1 MSFESLNLHAQVLR
15 AITDA
20 GYDNATE
27 VQSRAIPLAL
37 EGADLRVCS
46 STGSGKTAAFMIPA
60 LQLVLRKREEARL
73 ARVAADTAKGIA
85 PDANAIVV
93 PAAGHDAGGPDMRQ
107 ARRNQRRNTRF
118 DAPRTPAVGPHVLV
132 LAPTR
137 ELAQQVAKAAETYGR
152 HVPGLR
158 VGLVV
163 GGMPYPAQL
172 HMLRASLDILIAT
185 PGRLI
190 DHLESGAVRFGEVEM
205 FVLDEADRMLDMGF
219 IEPIEHIAKAL
230 PQPLQ
235 TLMFS
240 ATFAGPVGRLAAQ
253 LMKPD
258 AQRIEVSSHTERH
271 DNIAQELIWA
281 DDWQH
286 KNALLDHIL
295 ADTELQQA
303 LVFTSTQRDADELA
317 ARLAD
322 SGHAVAPLHGGMP
335 QGMRNRTLMALR
347 RGDLR
352 VLVATDV
359 AARGIDVPTIS
370 HVINYGLPMK
380 AEDYVHRIGRT
391 GRAGRNGIAITLC
404 ERRDSSMI
412 RRIQHFT
419 TQVIAVATREGL
431 ESRRP
436 VPRLDT
442 PHVSP
447 RPGARNDRGARP
459 AFGQRDDR
467 RGPPSFDHGRPPAP
481 RPEQRGA
488 GFYGAPRAGHDAG
501 APRGNF
507 HAERPA
513 FGAPDHGY
521 PRTAQAP
528 RGPMHRDDA
537 PRGPARHAEPFGG
550 DRPRAD
556 RPWAGRPGPRGPRG

>member
-1 MSFESLNLHAQVLR
+1 MSFDSLNLHANILR
-15 AITDA
+15 AISDA
-20 GYDNATE
+20 GYTTATE

-37 EGADLRVCS
+37 EGQDLRVCS

-60 LQLVLRKREEARL
+60 LQLVLRKRDEARA
-73 ARVAADTAKGIA
+73 ARAAAQTSQ
-85 PDANAIVV
+85 
-93 PAAGHDAGGPDMRQ
+93 PAQPEAAAAQQDAGASPEQRQ

-118 DAPRTPAVGPHVLV
+118 DAPRTPAIGPHVLV

-172 HMLRASLDILIAT
+172 AMLRASLDILIAT

-190 DHLESGAVRFGEVEM
+190 DHLESGAVRFGEIEM
-205 FVLDEADRMLDMGF
+205 LVLDEADRMLDMGF

-230 PQPLQ
+230 PEPRQ

-258 AQRIEVSSHTERH
+258 AQRVEVSNHTEQH

-281 DDWQH
+281 DDQQH
-286 KNALLDHIL
+286 KDALLDHIL
-295 ADTELQQA
+295 ASTELEQA
-303 LVFTSTQRDADELA
+303 VVFTSTQRDADELA
-317 ARLAD
+317 ARLSD
-322 SGHAVAPLHGGMP
+322 MGHAVAPLHGGMP

-419 TQVIAVATREGL
+419 TRAIPVAVRVGL
-431 ESRRP
+431 EPRRP
-436 VPRLDT
+436 VPRLDGAI
-442 PHVSP
+442 PSGNGP
-447 RPGARNDRGARP
+447 RGGGGMRNDRRPGGFGAPRGD
-459 AFGQRDDR
+459 FGGQRDDR
-467 RGPPSFDHGRPPAP
+467 RGPPAFDRAP
-481 RPEQRGA
+481 RS
-488 GFYGAPRAGHDAG
+488 D
-501 APRGNF
+501 
-507 HAERPA
+507 RPA
-513 FGAPDHGY
+513 FGDRPAAFGDRPGFGG
-521 PRTAQAP
+521 PGLGG
-528 RGPMHRDDA
+528 RGGHDA
-537 PRGPARHAEPFGG
+537 PRTSFHPSADRAGRDDTRAPARQADPRPV
-550 DRPRAD
+550 DRSRGD